1 MGSFCGSGGGGG
13 GSTTTVNK
21 TINKMP
27 EYMEKGGEAIY
38 EQAKPLA
45 ARGYEQ
51 YGGDRIAGFGPDT
64 TQSFDMVRDAS
75 GAWTPSHEAA
85 RTATGQAMAPVSQ
98 ADIDRYMSPYTEQ
111 VINPTLDQIH
121 RQAGRETVSRHGS
134 MGQRGSFQND
144 RRRIMDIQ
152 ANEAT
157 NRVAAETAAKLRM
170 GGFQQALQQANQER
184 GMQMQGAGMYS
195 QLAPQ
200 ASQLGYQ
207 DAAAMAGIGQTQQ
220 AQEQQNLSLAEQ
232 DFLQQFYYPQEQ
244 LQWLQ
249 QILTASPYT
258 TQQQSS
264 STGPAQPAPN
274 YLAQTLGGVG
284 ALMGGYGMM
293 K

>member
-1 MGSFCGSGGGGG
+1 
-13 GSTTTVNK
+13 
-21 TINKMP
+21 
-27 EYMEKGGEAIY
+27 
-38 EQAKPLA
+38 
-45 ARGYEQ
+45 
-51 YGGDRIAGFGPDT
+51 
-64 TQSFDMVRDAS
+64 
-75 GAWTPSHEAA
+75 
-85 RTATGQAMAPVSQ
+85 
-98 ADIDRYMSPYTEQ
+98 
-111 VINPTLDQIH
+111 
-121 RQAGRETVSRHGS
+121 
-134 MGQRGSFQND
+134 
-144 RRRIMDIQ
+144 MDIQ